1 MRFYIALLSLIG
13 LLTIVLL
20 GDTAQSS
27 TAHSL
32 ASATGAAANR
42 AWPHPIPLRV
52 RDGANRDLMVMTL
65 GDVETSLAD
74 GMYDPR
80 SDQATLKDG
89 SVIERYYRDK
99 LGVKYFQPIDKTNF
113 PLPPSGWCTWYYYY
127 QQINENEVKQN
138 ARWIA
143 DNLKDY
149 GARYVQIDDG
159 WQGTGRVYTRD
170 WTNVSDK
177 FPHGMADLAA
187 FIKTVG
193 LTPGIWIA
201 PHGQSNDTAVKNL
214 PAIFLTKPDGSSASE
229 TWEGRYLVDPSIPE
243 SQKYMKDLFTR
254 LAGWGYEYFKIDGQ
268 PVVVNEYRNKKS
280 FMKKQGDDSVAL
292 YRETLASIREAIGPQ
307 RYLLGCWGMP
317 IEGAGI
323 MNGSRT
329 GGDVVL
335 DWAGGFM
342 LAMRAT
348 MQNYYLHNVVWYTDA
363 DTMLVRSPL
372 TLDQA
377 RAWATL
383 QGLTGQAILDSDRLM
398 DLSAERVE
406 LLRRVYPAVDIRPL
420 DLFPAERNKQ
430 ILDLK
435 INQLGRRYDVVGV
448 FNYDEAKSEQI
459 SLNWKDL
466 GLPENI
472 PVHVYDFWNREYLG
486 AWEHGMMLNL
496 SPTSCRVLTLLPGNG
511 KVQLISTN
519 RHITQGWVDLVALN
533 SNEAANSFTGRSK
546 LVKNDP
552 YELRF
557 VFPREKNFIVKS
569 ATARGVAGNLPV
581 KITNH
586 QGWATVQITSPRT
599 TQVSWS
605 VIFEPAEI
613 YHYPVREPANLFVER
628 ASLDSA
634 TLKWSAQYYL
644 NAGYQ
649 IYLNGVPVGFT
660 PTNSFTLRELDPEA
674 NYTVEVKTVWEDG
687 IASEKK
693 SELKFTLKTLLPR
706 EMSLAALQPL
716 RPSIGRGIE
725 VNRTFAGR
733 PLSIAG
739 QHYENGIGT
748 RANLEIEYDLKGL
761 FDTFVAL
768 AGVDDATVNQNAAVE
783 FVILGDGK
791 ELWRSG
797 AMKKS
802 DGAKQLKI
810 DVTGVR
816 YLILRVSGGGEGQ
829 GPQGR
834 LLADWVNASLTM
846 R

>member
-1 MRFYIALLSLIG
+1 MRLSIGLLSLIG
-13 LLTIVLL
+13 LLAIGLF
-20 GDTAQSS
+20 GEAPPPS

-32 ASATGAAANR
+32 TPAIDLASNR
-42 AWPHPIPLRV
+42 GWPHPIPLRV
-52 RDGANRDLMVMTL
+52 RDGANRNLMVMTL

-74 GMYDPR
+74 GMYDPTIDR
-80 SDQATLKDG
+80 ATLKDG
-89 SVIERYYRDK
+89 SVIEHYYRDK

-138 ARWIA
+138 AHWIGE
-143 DNLKDY
+143 NLKDY
-149 GARYVQIDDG
+149 GAQYVQIDDG

-170 WTNVSDK
+170 WTNLSDK
-177 FPHGMADLAA
+177 FPGGMDKLAA
-187 FIKTVG
+187 YIKSTG

-201 PHGQSNDTAVKNL
+201 PHGQSNDAVVKNL
-214 PAIFLTKPDGSSASE
+214 PAIFLMKPDGTSASE

-243 SQKYMKDLFTR
+243 SRKYMKDLFTR

-280 FMKKQGDDSVAL
+280 FMKKQDDDTVAL

-317 IEGAGI
+317 IEGVGI

-348 MQNYYLHNVVWYTDA
+348 MQNYYLHNIAWYTDP

-398 DLSAERVE
+398 DLSEDRVE

-435 INQLGRRYDVVGV
+435 INQLGRRYDVVGL
-448 FNYDEAKSEQI
+448 FNYDEAKTEQI
-459 SLNWKDL
+459 NLNWKDM
-466 GLPENI
+466 GLPENT
-472 PVHVYDFWNREYLG
+472 PVHVYDFWNNEYLG
-486 AWEHGMMLNL
+486 AWEQGMTLNL
-496 SPTSCRVLTLLPGNG
+496 SPTSCRVLTLVPSNG

-519 RHITQGWVDLVALN
+519 RHITQGWVDLVALD
-533 SNEAANSFTGRSK
+533 SNEATNSFTGKSK

-557 VFPREKNFIVKS
+557 VFPRGKNFKIKN
-569 ATARGVAGNLPV
+569 ATARGAAGNLPV
-581 KITNH
+581 KIANH
-586 QGWATVQITSPRT
+586 QGWATMQIISPRT

-605 VIFEPAEI
+605 ARFEPADS

-628 ASLDSA
+628 SGLDSA

-649 IYLNGVPVGFT
+649 VYLNGVLVGFT
-660 PTNSFTLRELDPEA
+660 PTNTFTLRELDPEA
-674 NYTVEVKTVWEDG
+674 NYTVEVKTVWDDG
-687 IASEKK
+687 SGSDKK
-693 SELKFTLKTLLPR
+693 SELKFTLKALLSR
-706 EMSLAALQPL
+706 ELSLAALQPL
-716 RPSIGRGIE
+716 RANTGRGFDI
-725 VNRTFAGR
+725 NRTLTGR
-733 PLSIAG
+733 PLSIAN
-739 QHYENGIGT
+739 QRYENGIGT
-748 RANLEIEYDLKGL
+748 RNNLEIEYDLKGL
-761 FDTFVAL
+761 FDTFTAL
-768 AGVDDATVNQNAAVE
+768 AGVDDATANQNAAVE
-783 FVILGDGK
+783 FVVLGDGK

-797 AMKKS
+797 PMKKS
-802 DGAKQLKI
+802 DAAKQLKI
-810 DVTGVR
+810 EVTGIR
-816 YLILRVSGGGEGQ
+816 HLILRVSGGGEGQ
-829 GPQGR
+829 GPQAR
-834 LLADWVNASLTM
+834 ILVDWVNASLTK